1 MPRSGP
7 KPTPTAL
14 HRLRGTFNATRHGRD
29 RKGEPE
35 AVGNLSGK
43 APEWMTPGQQES
55 WAYAMTH
62 APAGLLKPIDRG
74 VLAVWVEAEDR
85 HRVAVTQQAKLDAGS
100 ALPLLTKGRDGQP
113 SPSPYLRII
122 RQAADTMLRAA
133 GELGFGPAARPRL
146 NGAGLRA
153 QDEPESVTPWTRLKL
168 IHGGQDAG

>member
-1 MPRSGP
+1 MPRPGP

-35 AVGNLSGK
+35 AVGNLSAQ

-55 WAYAMTH
+55 WAYAMAH

-85 HRVAVTQQAKLDAGS
+85 HRVAMTQQAKLDAGS
-100 ALPLLTKGRDGQP
+100 TLPLLTKGRDGQP
-113 SPSPYLRII
+113 SPPLTS
-122 RQAADTMLRAA
+122 ASS
-133 GELGFGPAARPRL
+133 ARPPTPCC
-146 NGAGLRA
+146 AP
-153 QDEPESVTPWTRLKL
+153 PESWDSARPHV
-168 IHGGQDAG
+168 HGWGAPDRARRTCPRVKPPGPG

>member
-1 MPRSGP
+1 MPRPGP

-14 HRLRGTFNATRHGRD
+14 HRLRGTFNTTRHGRD
-29 RKGEPE
+29 RAGEPE
-35 AVGNLSGK
+35 AVGDLSAQ

-55 WAYAMTH
+55 WAYAMAH

-85 HRVAVTQQAKLDAGS
+85 HRVAMTQQAKLDAGS
-100 ALPLLTKGRDGQP
+100 TLPLLTKGRDGQP
-113 SPSPYLRII
+113 SASPYLRII

-133 GELGFGPAARPRL
+133 GELGFSPAARPRL
-146 NGAGLRA
+146 GGAGRGT
-153 QDEPESVTPWTRLKL
+153 QDVPETDTPWTRLKL